1 MKACKDP
8 DVAASSPNVGPCL
21 VHMNKRSTP
30 NVFENL
36 FTGLFEK
43 CSSFPL
49 ESGKHRVMEAQAIQS
64 VHSSCHFPLMNAQ
77 FNAVIEQ
84 QSYQVR
90 AVLAAELAP
99 RPESLGASKV
109 GLA

>member
-1 MKACKDP
+1 
-8 DVAASSPNVGPCL
+8 
-21 VHMNKRSTP
+21 
-30 NVFENL
+30 
-36 FTGLFEK
+36 
-43 CSSFPL
+43 
-49 ESGKHRVMEAQAIQS
+49 
-64 VHSSCHFPLMNAQ
+64 MNAQ